1 MGLLLG
7 IGIAVA
13 GFVFFLLLKSR
24 TRVPEEQN
32 PEAVDYSQAYQAKY
46 LLTGNEWHEYKKL
59 RQYAAEKGLIICP
72 KVRLLDI
79 VEPRKGQNYRSLMGK
94 IQSKH
99 VDFLI
104 TDPDLRIKGVVELD
118 DGSHDTQD
126 RKERDEFVDLV
137 LQSVGYTVVRTRGV
151 TEETLDEF

>member
-59 RQYAAEKGLIICP
+59 RQYAAKKGLIICP

-104 TDPDLRIKGVVELD
+104 CDQDLRIKGVVELD